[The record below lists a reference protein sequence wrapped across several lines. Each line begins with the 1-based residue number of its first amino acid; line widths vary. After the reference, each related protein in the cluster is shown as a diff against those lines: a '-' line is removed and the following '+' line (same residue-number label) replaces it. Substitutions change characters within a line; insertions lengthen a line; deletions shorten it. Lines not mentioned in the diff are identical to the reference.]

1 MKLLFLSLLSIF
13 TLIGYVKVEGIK
25 EPKLTKEDREFKQLM
40 SDFSKTLEHNKKVQ
54 IKADKTKDKLIVI
67 TANKIAQLSNEN
79 KLLKNELGAMKI
91 KIDTIYIH
99 DTIQIKEKKSF
110 WGRRARI
117 RRASVP
123 NGWTPSD

>member
-54 IKADKTKDKLIVI
+54 VQADLAKEKLIVA
-67 TANKIAQLSNEN
+67 TTNKIIKLSNEN
-79 KLLKNELGAMKI
+79 KELKTELNEI
-91 KIDTIYIH
+91 KAILDSVSIDTGS
-99 DTIQIKEKKSF
+99 SF
-110 WGRRARI
+110 SLLPIPKG
-117 RRASVP
+117 
-123 NGWTPSD
+123 

>member
-40 SDFSKTLEHNKKVQ
+40 SDFSKTLEHNKSVQ
-54 IKADKTKDKLIVI
+54 IKADKTKDKLIVA
-67 TANKIAQLSNEN
+67 TTNKISELSNEN
-79 KLLKNELGAMKI
+79 KSLKNDINELKSMI
-91 KIDTIYIH
+91 SIVIIDTIYIH

-110 WGRRARI
+110 WGKTK
-117 RRASVP
+117 VDTTG
-123 NGWTPSD
+123 N

>member
-54 IKADKTKDKLIVI
+54 IKADKTKDKLIV
-67 TANKIAQLSNEN
+67 TTTNKINQLSKEN
-79 KLLKNELGAMKI
+79 KLLKNELGAIKI

-110 WGRRARI
+110 WGKTK
-117 RRASVP
+117 VDTTG
-123 NGWTPSD
+123 N

>member
-25 EPKLTKEDREFKQLM
+25 EPKLTKEEREFKQLM

-79 KLLKNELGAMKI
+79 KLLKNELGAIKI

-110 WGRRARI
+110 WGKTK
-117 RRASVP
+117 VDTTG
-123 NGWTPSD
+123 N

>member
-40 SDFSKTLEHNKKVQ
+40 NDFNKTLEHNKKVQ
-54 IKADKTKDKLIVI
+54 IKADKTKDKLIV
-67 TANKIAQLSNEN
+67 TTTNKINQLSNEN
-79 KLLKNELGAMKI
+79 KSLKNEIGSMKV
-91 KIDTIYIH
+91 KVDTIYVYIH

-110 WGRRARI
+110 WGKTK
-117 RRASVP
+117 VDTTG
-123 NGWTPSD
+123 N

>member
-54 IKADKTKDKLIVI
+54 IKADKTKDKLIVT

-79 KLLKNELGAMKI
+79 KSLKNEIGAMKV
-91 KIDTIYIH
+91 KVDTIYVYIH

-110 WGRRARI
+110 WGKTK
-117 RRASVP
+117 VDTTG
-123 NGWTPSD
+123 N